1 MRPAASFLKTMAQV
15 AKKAKLDDQ
24 TTRSITIGT
33 DMISSV
39 ISLQKAR
46 PWFMSDSEGSNMAV
60 DNAVSLKDLFEGK
73 KVAIFGVPAPYTGTC
88 TNEHYP
94 PYKEHADTIL
104 KQGVDKL
111 ICYSVADP
119 YSHHAWAKSLG
130 NDFDKIEFFA
140 DADCSFAKA
149 YGLDTD
155 YSAAS
160 LGHRSKRFSM
170 YVDDG
175 SVKLFHMV
183 EDAKKDAETLLEGIK
198 ELKDNE

>member
-1 MRPAASFLKTMAQV
+1 MRPATTLFKKMAQV

-24 TTRSITIGT
+24 VRSVTIGT

-46 PWFMSDSEGSNMAV
+46 PWYASESEGSNDAK
-60 DNAVSLKDLFEGK
+60 DNAVSLKELFEGK
-73 KVAIFGVPAPYTGTC
+73 NVAIFGVPAPYTGIC

-119 YSHHAWAKSLG
+119 YSHYAWAKSLG
-130 NDFDKIEFFA
+130 NDFEKIEFLA

-155 YSAAS
+155 YAAVS

-170 YVDDG
+170 YVQEG
-175 SVKLFHMV
+175 SVKLFHIV
-183 EDAKKDAETLLEGIK
+183 DDATKDAETLLEGIK
-198 ELKDNE
+198 DLKNE